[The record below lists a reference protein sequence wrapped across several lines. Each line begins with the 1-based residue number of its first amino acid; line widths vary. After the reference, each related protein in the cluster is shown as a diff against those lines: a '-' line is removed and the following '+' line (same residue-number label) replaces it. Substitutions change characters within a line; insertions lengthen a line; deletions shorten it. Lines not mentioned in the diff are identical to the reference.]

1 MSQEELFE
9 KYISAT
15 MTLEDKDELKE
26 LLKSDKEAGKKFA
39 EYIQDTALYLS
50 VAEELKLHQRAVDL
64 DNNRRSAS
72 ANFKVQ
78 KAATGRYAT
87 VQPEVS
93 KTGSRVILAIA
104 AAFTICGI
112 LFFNYLKQSS
122 HVADI
127 ASAETISLDRGGW
140 DLTFGDKS
148 YILSGDRITALDDI
162 SVSVKDG
169 SQINMSKG
177 SVCEIIQNENGLE
190 IRQTKGRS
198 EYNVAKQT
206 NGKKFR
212 VVTDKIR
219 TTVIGTRF
227 TVDAEADRSKVRV
240 TEGTVKVDDFKD
252 EAEFLNEGEF
262 ATVNLEKTLTKKVA
276 YQTMK
281 LANFISSA
289 NGEVFNTESIEE
301 KPYIV
306 LLYAE
311 SWDPSSRS
319 FIHKLKNFYSLFNKD
334 FEVVFMNDAEGFAK
348 DYDMPWACIDAG
360 KTPEVESLIGKFSS
374 SYPLN
379 MVLMDQH
386 GNVLAKS
393 VKGKEWLGA
402 DHVLDVLE
410 GNLNR

>member
-26 LLKSDKEAGKKFA
+26 LLKSDKEAGREFA

-64 DNNRRSAS
+64 DNNRRSAT
-72 ANFKVQ
+72 ANFKVH
-78 KAATGRYAT
+78 KAATGRHT
-87 VQPEVS
+87 VQPETS
-93 KTGSRVILAIA
+93 KTGSRVVLAIA
-104 AAFTICGI
+104 AAFTVCGI
-112 LFFNYLKQSS
+112 LFFNYVKQSN

-140 DLTFGDKS
+140 DLTFGNKS

-162 SVSVKDG
+162 KVSVKDG
-169 SQINMSKG
+169 SVIFMSKG

-190 IRQTKGRS
+190 IHQTKGRS

-227 TVDAEADRSKVRV
+227 TVDADADRSKVRV
-240 TEGTVKVDDFKD
+240 TEGMVKVDDFKD
-252 EAEFLNEGEF
+252 VAKFLNRGEF
-262 ATVNLEKTLTKKVA
+262 ATVNQEKVLTKKVA
-276 YQTMK
+276 YQTMH
-281 LANFISSA
+281 LSSFISSA
-289 NGEVFNTESIEE
+289 NGETFNTESIEE

-319 FIHKLKNFYSLFNKD
+319 FIHRLKNFYSLFNKD
-334 FEVVFMNDAEGFAK
+334 FEVVFMNDAAGFAK
-348 DYDMPWACIDAG
+348 EYEMPWACINSE
-360 KTPEVESLIGKFSS
+360 KTPDVEKLIGKFST